1 MSKRLRQLSLFEDE
15 TSEIEETDVDEETD
29 SVDPFTCEFYAG
41 TFLTHD
47 VCMKEGRVLVNCHR
61 SVAGDPPHCV
71 YEPIDNSPEAM
82 ERRRKWIAEHGT
94 GKPSRK
100 RKGGDVL

>member
-1 MSKRLRQLSLFEDE
+1 MSRRLKQLSLFTDE
-15 TSEIEETDVDEETD
+15 LDEADEVEEAP
-29 SVDPFTCEFYAG
+29 VDPFTCEFYAG

-47 VCMKEGRVLVNCHR
+47 VCTKEGSVLVNCHR

-94 GKPSRK
+94 GRSSRK
-100 RKGGDVL
+100 RKGGDA